1 MDMED
6 GEKKAGWKIWVYLTP
21 VYIIIAIPL
30 IMWIQKINSS
40 DVGLSKEE
48 HNVFNTDE
56 GEIKKRKALE
66 GYDPGLTDSGYAVR
80 YRPAGAEAGSLPGD
94 GPSPQEVERV
104 RKEAEARQAAAR
116 ASAQQAGQF
125 DAKTA
130 GQAAL
135 DSSDTRAKEAM
146 GMGYQKGYLSTA
158 VEKVMNNPKAVGA
171 IMNNKYIVE
180 GFMSRGTVKAATGS
194 AQGLANYLK
203 GPGPANFMNNPVVKA
218 ALNNPAIVSAVA
230 TSGMVN
236 AFLNT
241 PAAKEL
247 MSNPQALGDLVNNN
261 PQLMALAM
269 QNPQLLTTLMSNQ
282 DVMGQ
287 VGKFDTSK
295 IKKY

>member
-1 MDMED
+1 ME
-6 GEKKAGWKIWVYLTP
+6 GEEKKAGWKIWVYLTP

-30 IMWIQKINSS
+30 FMWIQKINSS

-48 HNVFNTDE
+48 HSVFNTEE
-56 GEIKKRKALE
+56 GEIKKRKTD

-80 YRPAGAEAGSLPGD
+80 YRPEGAEAGSLPGD
-94 GPSPQEVERV
+94 GPSAAEVERV
-104 RKEAEARQAAAR
+104 RKEAAARQQQGN
-116 ASAQQAGQF
+116 ASARQQQAGQF

-130 GQAAL
+130 GQTAL
-135 DSSDTRAKEAM
+135 DSKDTRAKEAM

-171 IMNNKYIVE
+171 IMNNKYVVE

-194 AQGLANYLK
+194 AQGLADYLK
-203 GPGPANFMNNPVVKA
+203 GSGPSNFINNPVVKA

-230 TSGMVN
+230 SSGMIS
-236 AFLNT
+236 AFMNT

-295 IKKY
+295 IKQY

>member
-1 MDMED
+1 ME
-6 GEKKAGWKIWVYLTP
+6 GEEKKAGWKIWVYLTP

-56 GEIKKRKALE
+56 GEIKKQKHD

-94 GPSPQEVERV
+94 GPSAAEVERV
-104 RKEAEARQAAAR
+104 RKEAAARQEQAGAAAK
-116 ASAQQAGQF
+116 QQAGQF

-135 DSSDTRAKEAM
+135 DSKDTRAKEAM
-146 GMGYQKGYLSTA
+146 GMGYQKGYLSSA

-171 IMNNKYIVE
+171 IMSNKYIVA

-194 AQGLANYLK
+194 AQGLADYLK
-203 GPGPANFMNNPVVKA
+203 GPGPANFINNPVVKA

-230 TSGMVN
+230 SSGMVS
-236 AFLNT
+236 AFMNT

-295 IKKY
+295 INKY